1 MVKGD
6 LSFSFLFWVRGLV
19 NVFFSFLGP
28 LKKLQVFNKFGMCK
42 V

>member
-1 MVKGD
+1 
-6 LSFSFLFWVRGLV
+6 V

-28 LKKLQVFNKFGMCK
+28 LKELQVFNKFGMCK